1 MTDNRRI
8 RPLIAYMETVP
19 DPRCSRAKKH
29 VLAEILTYLVAG
41 YVTGHDT
48 FRSCIAWCC
57 RHLKWLRKG
66 MKLKNGVA
74 SIATISR
81 MLSQIDEELFLFA
94 FMEWIGEML
103 KTRGLHISIVGKAVK
118 AALSKVKGGRTPML
132 LNAIETASGLVL
144 AQLPV
149 ENKDCEITKIPE
161 LLKLLDIRG
170 SIITTDAIGTQT
182 SIMQTIIA
190 QGGHFVMMVKGNQ
203 PTAYDE
209 LKALFQEVNRDAEIS
224 AAGKTGFLH
233 YDLLGKVDVFRRK
246 EKNRDR
252 IETRIYQVCHVP
264 AYVTKTHKEWPFV
277 KTIGLC
283 KQLRILRISDD
294 NGNDITPSE
303 SEFLKSGTRRQPK
316 PATGDSESS
325 DFQIVG
331 LVSDL
336 KLSAEQIG
344 KYKRSH
350 WRIEN
355 SLHHVLDVSLGED
368 RSPAKK
374 SKNNLALIRKF
385 AYNILRLSTLQ
396 QNIKLPITDLM
407 FYFSDTLDLLGK
419 YIFDGIEALN

>member
-1 MTDNRRI
+1 
-8 RPLIAYMETVP
+8 
-19 DPRCSRAKKH
+19 
-29 VLAEILTYLVAG
+29 
-41 YVTGHDT
+41 
-48 FRSCIAWCC
+48 
-57 RHLKWLRKG
+57 
-66 MKLKNGVA
+66 
-74 SIATISR
+74 
-81 MLSQIDEELFLFA
+81 
-94 FMEWIGEML
+94 
-103 KTRGLHISIVGKAVK
+103 
-118 AALSKVKGGRTPML
+118 ML

-252 IETRIYQVCHVP
+252 IETRIYQVCHDP

-385 AYNILRLSTLQ
+385 AYNILRLATLQ